1 MEIIENVKERGVL
14 LPLSILR
21 IIIGFMLVWGF
32 IDKLFGLGMET
43 PPGQGMIDGGSPT
56 HQFLVYN
63 DGWFSGFFNWMAG
76 YSDIAD
82 ILLMAG
88 LLFIG
93 VGLMLGIATK
103 LSVLFGSMIM
113 IMFFLAVFPISDNPL
128 VDYHIVYVF
137 VLIAIWVS
145 NAGSYLGL
153 GEKWNE
159 LSIVKRFPILE

>member
-1 MEIIENVKERGVL
+1 MNMIENIKERGVL

-32 IDKLFGLGMET
+32 IDKLFGLGMQT
-43 PPGQGMIDGGSPT
+43 PSGQGMIDGGSPT
-56 HQFLVYN
+56 HDFLAYN
-63 DGWFSGFFNWMAG
+63 DGLFAEFFNWMAG

-88 LLFIG
+88 LLLIG
-93 VGLMLGIATK
+93 IGLMLGIATK
-103 LSVLFGSMIM
+103 LSVLFGSVIM
-113 IMFFLAVFPISDNPL
+113 IFFFLSVFPISDNPI

-137 VLIAIWVS
+137 VLIAIWVT